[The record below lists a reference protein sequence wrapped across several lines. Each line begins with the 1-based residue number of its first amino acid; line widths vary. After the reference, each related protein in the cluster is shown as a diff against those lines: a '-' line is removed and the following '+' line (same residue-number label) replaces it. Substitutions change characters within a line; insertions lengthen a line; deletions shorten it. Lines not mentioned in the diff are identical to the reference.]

1 MNTEKYIIS
10 RIPNPPAS
18 PFLFEKNHFFPPE
31 YKDRSDFAAVEFLFI
46 IYLSPSRNSQICVFI
61 LFYFSSCDLFFYFF
75 FFFFQCDE
83 EQLLT
88 FSVELGIFDH
98 DFLRVQGSE
107 GLEKTEKYNIFRIH
121 TGKPMIFRIA
131 DKSLLI
137 FSSQR
142 IISFNFWQKQEGED
156 FCSISIHYL
165 YPLIYYLLIPF
176 LYFA

>member
-18 PFLFEKNHFFPPE
+18 PSFFFLKITISLTQSIRTEVILQKLNS
-31 YKDRSDFAAVEFLFI
+31 YSLFI
-46 IYLSPSRNSQICVFI
+46 YHLSGIRQICLFI

-75 FFFFQCDE
+75 QCDQ

-98 DFLRVQGSE
+98 DYLRVWGSE
-107 GLEKTEKYNIFRIH
+107 GLEKTEKYNIFRMH
-121 TGKPMIFRIA
+121 TGKHMIFRIA

-137 FSSQR
+137 SSSQR

>member
-1 MNTEKYIIS
+1 MILQQLNSYS
-10 RIPNPPAS
+10 
-18 PFLFEKNHFFPPE
+18 
-31 YKDRSDFAAVEFLFI
+31 LFI
-46 IYLSPSRNSQICVFI
+46 YHLPGIRKFVYSFCFIFRLAIYISI
-61 LFYFSSCDLFFYFF
+61 F

-98 DFLRVQGSE
+98 DFLRVEGSE

-142 IISFNFWQKQEGED
+142 IISFNFW
-156 FCSISIHYL
+156 
-165 YPLIYYLLIPF
+165 
-176 LYFA
+176 